1 VFNFCE
7 ENDSNSL
14 EEHIPMIP
22 NKTSRIAIIGAGPGG
37 LTLARILQSR
47 NIPTTIFEREKNPDE
62 RPQGGTLDL
71 HPESGQLA
79 VHRAGLD
86 EQFHTIARYEDQ
98 GMRRLSKEGQV
109 LFEMTDN
116 EESGDRPEVDRSALR
131 AMLLGSL
138 APGTVQWGYNLRSV
152 QQADSGAYELQFE
165 HGVTETFDLVVGA
178 DGAWSRVRPLLS
190 SATPTYTGVTF
201 IEFGLDDVDAKHPV
215 VAQLVGHGSMF
226 APANNK
232 GLFAQRNGHHHIRV
246 YAGIRKPE
254 GWETANGFDAGNPQK
269 ARTWLLDQFS
279 DFDTSLLALIQES
292 SDRFVIRPLSMLPV
306 GHRWNCRPGVTLLG
320 DAAHLMSP
328 FSGEGVNLAML
339 DASDLA
345 RAISECSTLEEAV
358 RTYEETMFTRA
369 EPIARGADEGLK
381 NAVGPDGAR
390 HLPPVIFRQQMSS
403 APSFPSKTRRES
415 FIDDLIVRVD
425 EQGSGRPVLILHGA
439 AGPQSVSGIAEG
451 LARQAYTLVPTHP
464 GFENE
469 PRPEW
474 FNSVEDLA
482 FTYLDLLE
490 RLDLRDVL
498 AIGLSFGGW
507 IAAEMAVLNT
517 TRLGGLILVDAAGI
531 QIDEHPMTME
541 RPATSDKMPTGA
553 RSLQVY
559 IGPNGL
565 RDSKLRR
572 RLARV
577 SIPVLCIWGENDI
590 IVSPT
595 YGRAYAQSFPNAHF
609 ELIPEAGHLSQI
621 DQPERLL
628 ALVRE
633 FMDSIPMSACPELL
647 EQQ

>member
-1 VFNFCE
+1 ME
-7 ENDSNSL
+7 QTL
-14 EEHIPMIP
+14 PMTT

-37 LTLARILQSR
+37 LTLARILQTR
-47 NIPTTIFEREKNPDE
+47 NIPTTVFERESHPDE

-71 HPESGQLA
+71 HPGSGQ
-79 VHRAGLD
+79 RAIHIARLD
-86 EQFHTIARYEDQ
+86 EQFRAIARYEDQ
-98 GMRRLSKEGQV
+98 GMRRLSKKGQV
-109 LFEMTDN
+109 LFEMTDD
-116 EESGDRPEVDRSALR
+116 EGSGDRPEVDRTALR
-131 AMLLGSL
+131 AMLLDSV
-138 APGTVQWGYNLRSV
+138 APGTVHWGHNLHSV
-152 QQADSGAYELQFE
+152 HQADNGTYELQFE
-165 HGVTETFDLVVGA
+165 HGVTETFDLLVGA

-201 IEFGLDDVDAKHPV
+201 IEFGLDDVDAKHPAL
-215 VAQLVGHGSMF
+215 AQLVGHGSMF

-232 GLFAQRNGHHHIRV
+232 GLFAQRNGHGHVRV
-246 YAGIRKPE
+246 YAAMRKPE
-254 GWETANGFDAGNPQK
+254 GWETTNGFDAGKPQK
-269 ARTWLLDQFS
+269 ARVWLLDQFS
-279 DFDTSLLALIQES
+279 DFDTRLLALIQES
-292 SDRFVIRPLSMLPV
+292 SDRFVVRPLYMLPV
-306 GHRWNCRPGVTLLG
+306 GHQWESRPGVTLLG

-345 RAISECSTLEEAV
+345 CTISECSTLEKAV
-358 RTYEETMFTRA
+358 RTYEETMFPRA

-381 NAVGPDGAR
+381 NAVGPDGDK
-390 HLPPVIFRQQMSS
+390 HLPPVVFRQQMSS
-403 APSFPSKTRRES
+403 TSSFPSKTRRES
-415 FIDDLIVRVD
+415 FTDDLIVRLD
-425 EQGSGRPVLILHGA
+425 EGGSGRPILIVHGA

-451 LARQAYTLVPTHP
+451 LVGQAHVLVPTHP

-490 RLDLRDVL
+490 RLDLREVIV
-498 AIGLSFGGW
+498 IGLSFGGW
-507 IAAEMAVLNT
+507 VAAEMAVLNT

-531 QIDEHPMTME
+531 QVDEHPMAME
-541 RPATSDKMPTGA
+541 RPATSGKMPAGA
-553 RSLQVY
+553 RSLQAY

-565 RDSKLRR
+565 RNPKLHR

-577 SIPVLCIWGENDI
+577 NVPVLCIWGENDT
-590 IVSPT
+590 IVTPA
-595 YGRAYAQSFPNAHF
+595 YGRTYAQSFPNARF

-633 FMDSIPMSACPELL
+633 FLDSIPMSPLPESL
-647 EQQ
+647 E